1 MNKKIIHSVH
11 SVHFIC
17 YIITTS
23 TGITAYLSWCTFI
36 WNKPEFLPESF
47 LSSLEATL
55 LRILQQRQKKL
66 CRSWRSLDSKK
77 KNQKNNQGT
86 RIRLEVPELDYNKRE
101 IGNVVLWFTFFCAWG
116 SGGDRDE
123 PPLLQLN
130 NWFAVTMT
138 AQDVRKFAK
147 VATLPARAFMFTGSI
162 WSSPIGKVRSSLV
175 GYSSL

>member
-1 MNKKIIHSVH
+1 VNKKIIHSVH

-77 KNQKNNQGT
+77 KNQKI
-86 RIRLEVPELDYNKRE
+86 IREPESD
-101 IGNVVLWFTFFCAWG
+101 W
-116 SGGDRDE
+116 
-123 PPLLQLN
+123 
-130 NWFAVTMT
+130 
-138 AQDVRKFAK
+138 KFQNLITTK
-147 VATLPARAFMFTGSI
+147 EKLATLYYDLLFFARGGVGEIEMNLHYSNWTIDSQ
-162 WSSPIGKVRSSLV
+162 SPWQHRMSENSPKLPHCQQELLCSLGVSDQALLGKWEAL
-175 GYSSL
+175 